1 MEYTV
6 SSRQL
11 ANMGIPDLPLEAFGG
26 MRPLPRAM
34 VNAGITYHKGGAAK
48 WIAPVV
54 AVAAAIVI
62 PVAAPAVFAAMA
74 SSVGIAAATLS
85 TTAMTIGSA
94 VVGAGMGALA
104 GVASAAI
111 SGQNMGQSALFGA
124 VGGAIG
130 GGFGGY
136 AKAGELAAASQ
147 AAAPG
152 ATATTAAVEAAP
164 AATVPMEQVTF
175 NELGQTVNMATG
187 EVLVETP
194 QGFVAAAQAGGE
206 TGSLGAQLS
215 NTTGAGSSLETGGAM
230 ATGAE
235 GTTQAAVPQAGL
247 QTVGAPVEQ
256 VGSGLTTGS
265 VSATGATVEG
275 AATGAVP
282 QAAGTAAGG
291 AAKTMSFGEALSKV
305 PSAIAQ
311 KFSDPKALADMT
323 LRAAGQ
329 LAGSQMAGSGLSPEE
344 QQLLNAQRAE
354 LEQLRST
361 NQELFNQRL
370 QAAQNLIGESKY
382 FDPEYFGLQSQ
393 RRVQTAAGLQTQE
406 ALRKISPQRAG
417 LRAAEERRA
426 RLGATMAGETAY
438 LQGAD
443 TAEQNRLRVEQAG
456 INAMPTTA
464 PSGSLQYGQYLG
476 GLYDVGYN
484 RRTKEAAG
492 IGSFIGGLTGTNK
505 AGSLFG

>member
-1 MEYTV
+1 MELTI
-6 SSRQL
+6 SSKQL

-34 VNAGITYHKGGAAK
+34 ASAGITYHFWSS

-62 PVAAPAVFAAMA
+62 PYAAPAVFSALA
-74 SSVGIAAATLS
+74 SSVGVAAATMS
-85 TTAMTIGSA
+85 TTAFTIGSA

-111 SGQNMGQSALFGA
+111 SGQNMGRSALFGA

-130 GGFGGY
+130 GGVGGY
-136 AKAGELAAASQ
+136 AEAGKMA
-147 AAAPG
+147 
-152 ATATTAAVEAAP
+152 ATAAQTATPTGAVGAVEAAAPSVVP
-164 AATVPMEQVTF
+164 AEAIQITED
-175 NELGQTVNMATG
+175 GIAYSKITG
-187 EVLVETP
+187 EMLTETP
-194 QGFVAAAQAGGE
+194 QGFVAASQAGQ
-206 TGSLGAQLS
+206 TGGIGAQLS
-215 NTTGAGSSLETGGAM
+215 NTTGAGTSLETGGAM

-235 GTTQAAVPQAGL
+235 GTTQAVPQAGL
-247 QTVGAPVEQ
+247 STVNAPVEA
-256 VGSGLTTGS
+256 GSGLTTGTAE
-265 VSATGATVEG
+265 VATGGVQATGGGAG
-275 AATGAVP
+275 AAAGA
-282 QAAGTAAGG
+282 G
-291 AAKTMSFGEALSKV
+291 AKAPLTFGEALKQV
-305 PSAIAQ
+305 PGAIAQ

-329 LAGSQMAGSGLSPEE
+329 LAGSAIAGDGLSPEE

-354 LEQLRST
+354 LEQLRGT
-361 NQELFNQRL
+361 NQQLFQERL
-370 QAAQNLIGESKY
+370 QAAQNLLGEAKY

-426 RLGATMAGETAY
+426 RLGTTLAGETAY

-443 TAEQNRLRVEQAG
+443 TAEQNRIRTTTAG
-456 INAMPTTA
+456 INALPTGA
-464 PSGSLQYGQYLG
+464 PTGALQYGSYMG
-476 GLYDVGYN
+476 NLYDIGYN
-484 RRTKEAAG
+484 RRAKEAAG
-492 IGSFIGGLTGTNK
+492 IGSFIGGLTGTSK
-505 AGSLFG
+505 SGSLFS

>member
-6 SSRQL
+6 SSKQL

-34 VNAGITYHKGGAAK
+34 VNAGMTYHKGGAAK

-62 PVAAPAVFAAMA
+62 PYAAPAVFSALA
-74 SSVGIAAATLS
+74 SSVGVAAATMS
-85 TTAMTIGSA
+85 TTAFTIGSA

-111 SGQNMGQSALFGA
+111 SGQNMGRSALFGA

-130 GGFGGY
+130 GGIGGY
-136 AKAGELAAASQ
+136 AEAGKIA
-147 AAAPG
+147 
-152 ATATTAAVEAAP
+152 ATTAQTAEATAGAAGTTAQAAP
-164 AATVPMEQVTF
+164 SVVPAEAIQIT
-175 NELGQTVNMATG
+175 EDGIAYSKLTG
-187 EVLVETP
+187 EMLTETP
-194 QGFVAAAQAGGE
+194 QGFVAASQSGQAS
-206 TGSLGAQLS
+206 TIGAQLS
-215 NTTGAGSSLETGGAM
+215 NTGAGSSLETGGAM

-235 GTTQAAVPQAGL
+235 GAAPTAGL
-247 QTVGAPVEQ
+247 QTASAPAEV
-256 VGSGLTTGS
+256 VGSGLTSGTAN
-265 VSATGATVEG
+265 V
-275 AATGAVP
+275 AAGGV
-282 QAAGTAAGG
+282 QAAPGVAGG
-291 AAKTMSFGEALSKV
+291 AAGAGTSAPMTFGEALKQV

-329 LAGSQMAGSGLSPEE
+329 LAGSQLAGSGLSPEE
-344 QQLLNAQRAE
+344 QQLLNAQRSE
-354 LEQLRST
+354 LEQLRNT
-361 NQELFNQRL
+361 NQQLFNEKL

-426 RLGATMAGETAY
+426 RLGTTLAGETAY

-443 TAEQNRLRVEQAG
+443 VAEQNRIRTATAG
-456 INAMPTTA
+456 LQQMPGGA
-464 PSGSLQYGQYLG
+464 PTGALQYGNYMG
-476 GLYDVGYN
+476 NLYDIGYN
-484 RRTKEAAG
+484 RRAKEAAG

-505 AGSLFG
+505 SGSLFS

>member
-1 MEYTV
+1 MELTI
-6 SSRQL
+6 SSKQL

-62 PVAAPAVFAAMA
+62 PYAAPAVFSALA
-74 SSVGIAAATLS
+74 SSVGVAAATMS
-85 TTAMTIGSA
+85 TTAFTIGSA

-111 SGQNMGQSALFGA
+111 SGQNMGRSALFGA

-130 GGFGGY
+130 GGIGGY
-136 AKAGELAAASQ
+136 AEAGKIA
-147 AAAPG
+147 
-152 ATATTAAVEAAP
+152 ATTAQTAEATAGTAGAVEAAAPSVVP
-164 AATVPMEQVTF
+164 AEAVQITEDGIAYSK
-175 NELGQTVNMATG
+175 LTG
-187 EVLVETP
+187 EMLTETP
-194 QGFVAAAQAGGE
+194 QGFVAASQAGQ
-206 TGSLGAQLS
+206 TGGIGAQLS
-215 NTTGAGSSLETGGAM
+215 NTTGAGTSLETGGAM

-235 GTTQAAVPQAGL
+235 GTTQAAPTAGL
-247 QTVGAPVEQ
+247 STTSAPAEVT
-256 VGSGLTTGS
+256 GSGLTTGTAN
-265 VSATGATVEG
+265 VTTGGV
-275 AATGAVP
+275 
-282 QAAGTAAGG
+282 QAAGG
-291 AAKTMSFGEALSKV
+291 AGAGAGAGTGAGAAAPTSFGEALKQV

-361 NQELFNQRL
+361 NQQLFNERL
-370 QAAQNLIGESKY
+370 QAAQNLIGEAKY

-393 RRVQTAAGLQTQE
+393 RRIQTAAGLQTQE

-426 RLGATMAGETAY
+426 RLGTTLAGETAY

-443 TAEQNRLRVEQAG
+443 TAEQNRLRTTQAG

-464 PSGSLQYGQYLG
+464 PAGSLQYGSYMG
-476 GLYDVGYN
+476 NLYDIGYN
-484 RRTKEAAG
+484 RRAKEAAG

-505 AGSLFG
+505 SGSLFS

>member
-6 SSRQL
+6 SSKQL

-62 PVAAPAVFAAMA
+62 PYAAPAVFSALA
-74 SSVGIAAATLS
+74 SSVGVAAATMS
-85 TTAMTIGSA
+85 TTAFTIGSA

-111 SGQNMGQSALFGA
+111 SGQNMGRSALFGA

-130 GGFGGY
+130 GGVGGY
-136 AKAGELAAASQ
+136 AEAGKMAATAAQ
-147 AAAPG
+147 TAAPG

-164 AATVPMEQVTF
+164 SVVPAEAIQIT
-175 NELGQTVNMATG
+175 EDGIAYSKITG
-187 EVLVETP
+187 EMLTETP
-194 QGFVAAAQAGGE
+194 QGFVAASQSGQA
-206 TGSLGAQLS
+206 SNIGAQLS
-215 NTTGAGSSLETGGAM
+215 NAPAEYAPLGGDTA
-230 ATGAE
+230 A
-235 GTTQAAVPQAGL
+235 TQAAPQAGL
-247 QTVGAPVEQ
+247 QTVNAPAAAPTELAQ
-256 VGSGLTTGS
+256 VTASPAGDVVNGVQTT
-265 VSATGATVEG
+265 ANAG
-275 AATGAVP
+275 AA
-282 QAAGTAAGG
+282 AGNVASKAPMT
-291 AAKTMSFGEALSKV
+291 FGEALKQV
-305 PSAIAQ
+305 PSTIAA

-329 LAGSQMAGSGLSPEE
+329 LAGSQLAGSGLSPEE
-344 QQLLNAQRAE
+344 QQLLNAQRSE
-354 LEQLRST
+354 LEQLRET
-361 NQELFNQRL
+361 NRDLFNQRL

-464 PSGSLQYGQYLG
+464 PAGSLQYGQYLG

-484 RRTKEAAG
+484 RRNKEAAG

>member
-6 SSRQL
+6 SSKQL

-34 VNAGITYHKGGAAK
+34 VNAGMTYHKGGAAK

-62 PVAAPAVFAAMA
+62 PYAAPAVFSALA
-74 SSVGIAAATLS
+74 SSVGVAAATMS
-85 TTAMTIGSA
+85 TTAFTIGSA

-111 SGQNMGQSALFGA
+111 SGQNMGRSALFGA

-130 GGFGGY
+130 GGIGGY
-136 AKAGELAAASQ
+136 AEAGKIA
-147 AAAPG
+147 
-152 ATATTAAVEAAP
+152 ATTAQTAEATAGAAGTTAQTAP
-164 AATVPMEQVTF
+164 SVVPAEAIQIT
-175 NELGQTVNMATG
+175 EDGIAYSKLTG
-187 EVLVETP
+187 EMLTETP
-194 QGFVAAAQAGGE
+194 QGFVAASQSGQAS
-206 TGSLGAQLS
+206 TIGAQLS
-215 NTTGAGSSLETGGAM
+215 NTGGTEYAPFGGDAAPQAGLSTTSAPAANTSELAQVTASPRGDVVNGVQTAANTGAVSS
-230 ATGAE
+230 
-235 GTTQAAVPQAGL
+235 TTQAAAD
-247 QTVGAPVEQ
+247 
-256 VGSGLTTGS
+256 
-265 VSATGATVEG
+265 
-275 AATGAVP
+275 AATKAP
-282 QAAGTAAGG
+282 MT
-291 AAKTMSFGEALSKV
+291 FGEALKNV

-361 NQELFNQRL
+361 NQQLFNEKL

-426 RLGATMAGETAY
+426 RLGTTLAGETAY

-443 TAEQNRLRVEQAG
+443 TAEQNRIRTATAG
-456 INAMPTTA
+456 LQQMPGGA
-464 PSGSLQYGQYLG
+464 PTGALQYGSYMG
-476 GLYDVGYN
+476 NLYDIGYN
-484 RRTKEAAG
+484 RRAKEAAG
-492 IGSFIGGLTGTNK
+492 IGSFIGGLTGTSK
-505 AGSLFG
+505 SGSLFS